1 MWYAKSCGILDLES
15 LIKEVSME
23 QLKTPEIIA
32 MLHSIAQTMSDKRDY
47 LIELDSAI
55 GDGDLGI
62 TMEKGF
68 QAAYEYATANPEQN
82 PGDLLMRCGMQIVK
96 TAPSTMGTLM
106 GSGFMRGGKA
116 ISGKEALVAAD
127 MRDFF
132 AGFLQGV
139 LERGKAKEGE
149 KTIVDIL
156 VPLVDAMK
164 RYDGTDVL
172 EILQRGIEGAHQGL
186 DREKGMMSQHG
197 KAAVFREKTKDMIDP
212 GSMAVVILIE
222 AFRSGL
228 AKK

>member
-1 MWYAKSCGILDLES
+1 MQQLDTS
-15 LIKEVSME
+15 HIV
-23 QLKTPEIIA
+23 A
-32 MLHSIAQTMSDKRDY
+32 MLHSISQAMSDKREY

-68 QAAYEYATANPEQN
+68 KAAYEYAVANPQSN

-116 ISGKEALVAAD
+116 IGGKETLVAAD
-127 MRDFF
+127 IHDFF

-156 VPLVDAMK
+156 VPMVAAMK
-164 RYDGTDVL
+164 GYEGTDILKML
-172 EILQRGIEGAHQGL
+172 ERGVEGAHLGL
-186 DREKGMMSQHG
+186 EQEQGMMSQHG

-222 AFRSGL
+222 ACAAGL
-228 AKK
+228 AKE